1 MHSTPMASRRSFMQF
16 AAAGALAYGMP
27 GKTLAHAM
35 LGAIRPPLSLPSI
48 PLQCHDGSTR
58 SLSQILHGN
67 VTAMQFMFTGCS
79 QTCALQGALFAAV
92 QQRLSGQPGSQ
103 IQLLSLSIDPL
114 GDDPR
119 TLAAWLQRFGAKPG
133 WRAAVPDINGLD
145 RLRERLRQ
153 TRDGRDNHTGQVFF
167 LNRKEL
173 LVWTTED
180 LPPVDTVVRQL
191 QNIARA

>member
-1 MHSTPMASRRSFMQF
+1 MKARRRFMQR
-16 AAAGALAYGMP
+16 AATGALAYSLP
-27 GKTLAHAM
+27 WIAHAHAM
-35 LGAIRPPLSLPSI
+35 LGAIRPPLALP
-48 PLQCHDGSTR
+48 PLQLRCHDGSTAT
-58 SLSQILHGN
+58 LSQMLRGK

-92 QQRLSGQPGSQ
+92 QQRLPRQPGME

-114 GDDPR
+114 GDDSR
-119 TLAAWLQRFGAKPG
+119 ALAAWLHRFGAKPG
-133 WRAAVPDINGLD
+133 WRAAVPDMEGLD

-167 LNRKEL
+167 LNRQEF
-173 LVWTTED
+173 LVWTTEE
-180 LPPVDTVVRQL
+180 LPPVDAVVRQL